1 MKTIAL
7 ALAATLAC
15 TTTGFAEPKKKA
27 AKSAPT
33 ETSQPTG
40 VSSTVREQAKSQSG
54 TVGGRNGCTS
64 WHIQSGAP
72 CTN

>member
-1 MKTIAL
+1 MKTMAL
-7 ALAATLAC
+7 VLAAVLAC
-15 TTTGFAEPKKKA
+15 TTAGFAEPKKNA
-27 AKSAPT
+27 AKPAPT
-33 ETSQPTG
+33 ETTQPTG

-54 TVGGRNGCTS
+54 TVGGRNGCTA